1 MELAVKKT
9 EYKAMDDSK
18 VKDDAEGKVQKQEE
32 EDDDEVEGFLF
43 GKLRFVQLDAMT

>member
-1 MELAVKKT
+1 
-9 EYKAMDDSK
+9 MDDSK